1 MINMRRKKNKK
12 KKILKVLIVLLIIGG
27 IVSYI
32 FLMRVKNI
40 YVSGNILLTDQEI
53 IELAGLENY
62 PKLFKTSSYSMENKI
77 KVNSYIEDVKVS
89 KDIFGSITIKVK
101 EYNLLLKNEL
111 DNTMYLSNL
120 KTLPSDNNVVG
131 IPTLINSVDK
141 KILESFLKK
150 LDTID
155 RTILSQI
162 SEVKYEPNQYDK
174 DLFLFYMTDG
184 NYVYI
189 TTTRLNNINK
199 YDEALKV
206 LEGKKGILYLD
217 SGNHFQVL
225 E

>member
-1 MINMRRKKNKK
+1 MRRKKNKK
-12 KKILKVLIVLLIIGG
+12 KKIFKVLIILLLIGSFIT
-27 IVSYI
+27 YI
-32 FLMRVKNI
+32 LLMPIKNI
-40 YVSGNILLTDQEI
+40 YVQGNNLLSDQEI
-53 IELAGLENY
+53 IELAGIENY
-62 PKLFKTSSYSMENKI
+62 PKLFRNTSFSMENKI
-77 KVNSYIEDVKVS
+77 KVNSYIDSVEVT
-89 KDIFGSITIKVK
+89 KDLFGTINIKIK
-101 EYNLLLKNEL
+101 EYNLLLKSDL
-111 DNTMYLSNL
+111 DNIVYLSNL
-120 KTLPSDNNVVG
+120 KTLPNDNQIIG

-141 KILESFLKK
+141 KILDDFLKK
-150 LDTID
+150 LDKID
-155 RTILSQI
+155 KDILSQI

>member
-1 MINMRRKKNKK
+1 MRRKKNKK
-12 KKILKVLIVLLIIGG
+12 KKILKVLTILLIIGG
-27 IVSYI
+27 IVSYV

-62 PKLFKTSSYSMENKI
+62 PKLFKTTSYSMENKI
-77 KVNSYIEDVKVS
+77 KVNSYVEDVKVS

-150 LDTID
+150 LNTID

>member
-1 MINMRRKKNKK
+1 MRRKKNKK
-12 KKILKVLIVLLIIGG
+12 KKLIKILTILILLGG
-27 IVSYI
+27 LASYI

-40 YVSGNILLTDQEI
+40 YIVGNKLLTDQEI

-62 PKLFKTSSYSMENKI
+62 PKLFKNSSFSMENKI
-77 KVNSYIEDVKVS
+77 KVNSYIESVDVK
-89 KDIFGSITIKVK
+89 KDLFGAVTINVC
-101 EYNLLLKNEL
+101 EYNLLLKNDL
-111 DNTMYLSNL
+111 DNMMYLSNS
-120 KTLPSDNNVVG
+120 KTLPIDNEIVG
-131 IPTLINSVDK
+131 IPTLINSIPKD
-141 KILESFLKK
+141 ILNAFLKK
-150 LDTID
+150 LDKID
-155 RTILSQI
+155 KDILSQI
-162 SEVKYEPNQYDK
+162 SEIKYEPNEYDK
-174 DLFLFYMTDG
+174 DLFLFYMVDG

>member
-1 MINMRRKKNKK
+1 MQRKKNKK
-12 KKILKVLIVLLIIGG
+12 KKILKVLIILLIITG
-27 IVSYI
+27 IVSYV

>member
-1 MINMRRKKNKK
+1 MRRKKNKK
-12 KKILKVLIVLLIIGG
+12 KKILKVLIILLIIGG
-27 IVSYI
+27 IVSYV